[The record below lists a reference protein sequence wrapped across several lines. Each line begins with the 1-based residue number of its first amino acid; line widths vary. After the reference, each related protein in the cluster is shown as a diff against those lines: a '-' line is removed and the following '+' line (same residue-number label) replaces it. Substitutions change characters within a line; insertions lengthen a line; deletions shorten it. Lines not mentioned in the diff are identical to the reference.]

1 MKSKGSL
8 SYFNGNDTVRE
19 FSVSLISLHLATFS
33 KITSAD
39 AVHLND
45 FGLELW
51 IQRKSQISSSR
62 SSTIEKLPLL
72 IRLVV
77 VRAKK
82 RSMRFSQEHKVGTR
96 CRWNLEC
103 SSSQVLPL
111 DADEWRNCRA
121 RDADQG
127 LLAFCGQSFSE
138 TRETLDTDVDLCN
151 FR

>member
-1 MKSKGSL
+1 MKSESSL

-45 FGLELW
+45 LGLELW
-51 IQRKSQISSSR
+51 IQRKSEISSSR
-62 SSTIEKLPLL
+62 SRTIEKLPLL

-82 RSMRFSQEHKVGTR
+82 RSTRFSQEHKVGTSTTGR
-96 CRWNLEC
+96 
-103 SSSQVLPL
+103 S
-111 DADEWRNCRA
+111 
-121 RDADQG
+121 
-127 LLAFCGQSFSE
+127 
-138 TRETLDTDVDLCN
+138 
-151 FR
+151 